1 MACDGFSG
9 VLINTSVDELGTYIT
24 RLLPTFFIFQK
35 KKGVSKTQILQ
46 AHAPFIH
53 WCCKDTSIYDQKQAN
68 SVCTPSSCGPHRADW
83 FMYRKGLFQIGQRIS
98 MHETLFSIKKKSVH
112 AQSPASKQ
120 LQSPEWAIS
129 SEQATPGLQHTC
141 NLQQAVLESN
151 LLHKTILFQTRSL
164 SGRFVICERTKHI
177 EVQVHIK
184 WEMC

>member
-24 RLLPTFFIFQK
+24 RLLPTIFIFQK

-98 MHETLFSIKKKSVH
+98 VYETLFSIKKSLYTRNLQQ
-112 AQSPASKQ
+112 ASNSSLQNGRSPASKQ
-120 LQSPEWAIS
+120 LQVSSTRAIS
-129 SEQATPGLQHTC
+129 SKQSCSPTCCTKQFFFKRDPSPADLWYVKGL
-141 NLQQAVLESN
+141 S
-151 LLHKTILFQTRSL
+151 I
-164 SGRFVICERTKHI
+164 
-177 EVQVHIK
+177 
-184 WEMC
+184 